1 MNKSH
6 SVLNTSESLIDG
18 VIPLSKPWKMLLLLS
33 LSALFAMTV
42 WFSASA
48 VAPALKSQWG
58 LSTGQLAWLVMAV
71 QFGFV
76 AGTLIISITNLAD
89 VLNTRLVFSVSALLS
104 ALANALFPW
113 FAGNFILGVFLRFLT
128 GVFLAGVYPPGM
140 KIMAGWFKSGRGFAI
155 GALVG
160 ALTIGSAL
168 PHLVGS
174 MLREQWKLTIWASSG
189 FSVLG
194 ALIVLIFVK
203 DGPYDVP
210 AQRFDFKYFFNI
222 LKHKPTRL
230 AYFGYFGHMWELY
243 AVWTWIPVFL
253 ISALKAN
260 GGVQPYSPGLGA
272 FLIISVGAVGSI
284 VYGFWADRVGR
295 TLSTMTAM
303 AVSGLC
309 CFIVG
314 FLYFINPI
322 WLLGICLI
330 WGLTVVA
337 DSAQFS
343 AAASEL
349 CEPQYIGTVLTL
361 QTSIGFLLTMISIR
375 LVPMIQSV
383 NGWGTAFAI
392 LGIGPLL
399 GIIAMSR
406 LRLLPEAAKMASGN
420 R

>member
-1 MNKSH
+1 
-6 SVLNTSESLIDG
+6 
-18 VIPLSKPWKMLLLLS
+18 MLVLLS
-33 LSALFAMTV
+33 LSELLTMTV

-48 VAPALKSQWG
+48 VAPALRSQWG
-58 LSTGQLAWLVMAV
+58 LSSGQLALLVMAV
-71 QFGFV
+71 QLGFV
-76 AGTLIISITNLAD
+76 AGTLLISITNLAD
-89 VLNTRLVFSVSALLS
+89 VLNTRHVFSVSALLS
-104 ALANALFPW
+104 ALVNALFAW
-113 FAGNFILGVFLRFLT
+113 VAGRFVLGVTLRCLA
-128 GVFLAGVYPPGM
+128 GIFLAGVYPPGM

-160 ALTIGSAL
+160 ALTLGSAL

-174 MLREQWKLTIWASSG
+174 MLREQWQLTIWASSG

-194 ALIVLIFVK
+194 ALIVLICVR
-203 DGPYDVP
+203 DGPHDVP
-210 AQRFDFKYFFNI
+210 AQRFDFKYFFKI
-222 LKHKPTRL
+222 LKHQPTRL
-230 AYFGYFGHMWELY
+230 AYLGYFGHMWELY

-253 ISALKAN
+253 MSALKSN
-260 GGVQPYSPGLGA
+260 GGAQAYSPGLGA
-272 FLIISVGAVGSI
+272 FLIISAGAIGCI
-284 VYGFWADRVGR
+284 GYGYWADRIGR
-295 TLSTMTAM
+295 TLSTITAM
-303 AVSGLC
+303 GISGLC
-309 CFIVG
+309 CFSVG
-314 FLYFINPI
+314 FLHFIDPI

-361 QTSIGFLLTMISIR
+361 QTSIGFMLTMISIR
-375 LVPMIQSV
+375 LVPTIQTLA
-383 NGWGTAFAI
+383 GWGTAFAM

-399 GIIAMSR
+399 GIVAMIR